1 MAVLRALTK
10 VKKRRGKRRL
20 AISYPSHLDF
30 FSSGSAFPNPVS
42 AEHRQGIREKLWNKY
57 IQKFGKKT
65 LEQFQLYLEI
75 SREFLSGNW
84 QYWSNLRAIQAPS
97 LFRFGHFVFKVIFRC
112 TCMRFT
118 EPPYR
123 WQQKDQPCTTNR
135 KQQLDSLQINCL
147 DNT

>member
-30 FSSGSAFPNPVS
+30 FSSGSAFPNPVC

-57 IQKFGKKT
+57 IQQILKKHWNNSNYT
-65 LEQFQLYLEI
+65 SKY
-75 SREFLSGNW
+75 RGNFLSGNW

-97 LFRFGHFVFKVIFRC
+97 LFRFGHFVFKVIFSC
-112 TCMRFT
+112 T

-147 DNT
+147 DNN